1 MQTAKTAGFTIV
13 ELLIGMIA
21 AAILAVAAGSLLV
34 SAFRGSARA
43 KAAVEMAQDAAVAIH
58 TVELAIRSASNTVT
72 GEVGVDRLKVR
83 TPSGVIR
90 AFTVQTSNGR
100 RSLLY
105 NPNDPSGAS
114 MVLVDRRLG
123 TFVSATTGKVVRVS
137 MTLSGIDQ
145 NAQDIGLVMG
155 YSNIWV
161 RMRNYP

>member
-100 RSLLY
+100 RSLVY
-105 NPNDPSGAS
+105 NPDDPGGAS

>member
-137 MTLSGIDQ
+137 MTLSAIDQ
-145 NAQDIGLVMG
+145 NGQDNGLVMG
-155 YSNIWV
+155 FSNIWV
-161 RMRNYP
+161 RMRN